1 MIALMQIVEYIIS
14 GSRAVAD
21 DIICSTFGQVTLI
34 GCNHCFGFI
43 FFLIG
48 LHFPFRDILKRETK
62 QS

>member
-43 FFLIG
+43 FFLI
-48 LHFPFRDILKRETK
+48 
-62 QS
+62 